1 MTSIVENVAA
11 YVIPFLIIITLII
24 SVHELGHFL
33 VARLCGVAIDRFSI
47 GFGAAIAKWRDR
59 SGVEWRIG
67 WLPLGGYVRFAG
79 DENVASVP
87 DQLDLE
93 RMRRAIIEAEGPG
106 AERKYL
112 PFKALW
118 KRAAIA
124 AAGPAANFVL
134 AILLFAAVFCAFGVE
149 GAAPKVASVLPDSP
163 AAAAGLRPGDLF
175 LKAGGKTI
183 RSFSDL
189 QAYTEERPGQT
200 IVYTIRR
207 AGRTIQLAATPK
219 AVQTQNPFGGEQQ
232 IGMLGIGALS
242 GSPQK
247 VGPLRAV
254 ALGASQTWG
263 IIDET
268 ADYLA
273 RLVTGKAPSGD
284 LHGVIGIIAA
294 SGTVTKHAAS
304 VAAEVKT
311 SAISLITPVLI
322 QFAAFLSVSIGLV
335 NLLPIPILDGGHLL
349 FYAYEGVARRPLRG
363 AVQAA
368 GYRVG
373 LALLVG

>member
-11 YVIPFLIIITLII
+11 YVVPFLIIITLIVT
-24 SVHELGHFL
+24 VHELGHFV

-87 DQLDLE
+87 DKLDLE

-134 AILLFAAVFCAFGVE
+134 AIVLFAAVFCAFGVE
-149 GAAPKVASVLPDSP
+149 EAAPKVASVLPGSP
-163 AAAAGLRPGDLF
+163 AAAAGLKLGDIF
-175 LKAGGKTI
+175 LKAGGRTI

-189 QAYTEERPGQT
+189 QAYTEARPGQT

-219 AVQTQNPFGGEQQ
+219 AVKTQSPVGGEQ
-232 IGMLGIGALS
+232 
-242 GSPQK
+242 
-247 VGPLRAV
+247 
-254 ALGASQTWG
+254 
-263 IIDET
+263 
-268 ADYLA
+268 
-273 RLVTGKAPSGD
+273 
-284 LHGVIGIIAA
+284 
-294 SGTVTKHAAS
+294 
-304 VAAEVKT
+304 
-311 SAISLITPVLI
+311 
-322 QFAAFLSVSIGLV
+322 
-335 NLLPIPILDGGHLL
+335 
-349 FYAYEGVARRPLRG
+349 
-363 AVQAA
+363 
-368 GYRVG
+368 
-373 LALLVG
+373 